1 MGKGISNRKNNET
14 ESGNKISSLI
24 KTRKG
29 LPKGGQGSPGFWR
42 EYTIDLIMTL
52 NETEQWDDDD
62 LHDETDQK
70 RLNNNHYE
78 GYCDD
83 ELSRENLE

>member
-14 ESGNKISSLI
+14 ESGNKISTPV

-29 LPKGGQGSPGFWR
+29 IPKGGQGSPGYWR

-52 NETEQWDDDD
+52 NETVQ
-62 LHDETDQK
+62 
-70 RLNNNHYE
+70 
-78 GYCDD
+78 
-83 ELSRENLE
+83 